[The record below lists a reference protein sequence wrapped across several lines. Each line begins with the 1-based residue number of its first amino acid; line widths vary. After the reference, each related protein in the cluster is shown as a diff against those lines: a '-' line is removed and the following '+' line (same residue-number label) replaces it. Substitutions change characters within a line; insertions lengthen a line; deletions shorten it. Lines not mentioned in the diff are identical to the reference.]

1 MILLSLLVVAI
12 ILFAGIVY
20 YLKRDPLRS
29 FEPIDDEELLLLST
43 IDESFYADLLIYLRT
58 LQMSAKLQDYLKDR
72 RDALE
77 SISYFMMLK
86 AARSED
92 EKRKKWEEERVTSKR
107 DPRTLSHIE
116 KVILSRLKP
125 QQPE

>member
-1 MILLSLLVVAI
+1 MILVLLSLAI
-12 ILFAGIVY
+12 IFFAGVVY

-29 FEPIDDEELLLLST
+29 FEPVDDEELLLLST

-58 LQMSAKLQDYLKDR
+58 LQMSARLQDHLKDR

-92 EKRKKWEEERVTSKR
+92 EKRKKWEEERVASKR
-107 DPRTLSHIE
+107 DPKTLSHIE
-116 KVILSRLKP
+116 KMILSRLKP
-125 QQPE
+125 Q